1 MPFGTAL
8 GVLQGVS
15 GVASTLGGFFNN
27 SAAQQAHA
35 QNVQRVA
42 QINAENQKRLF
53 GQLQVN
59 SRFENQKARVQA
71 NLDNIE
77 VSGMQARARSQQK
90 IDDVVDEFM
99 LNNQDK
105 YVQMAQK
112 LSGNRAVDRS
122 MSAMRGRN
130 LAGGMSQIRNAQDK
144 MMTGNM
150 QLARTMQEARAKE
163 LSTVA
168 TAPIQTKYIE
178 SYTPARAPGKGFMD
192 YLNLASGLAGSVVG
206 GFETY
211 DKFKPQMGYTGNSS
225 LKIGGFDTGNFEF
238 GMNNPM
244 DLGYDL
250 GPIPSFGGYNP

>member
-1 MPFGTAL
+1 MAFPAAAL
-8 GVLQGVS
+8 GILQGAS
-15 GVASTLGGFFNN
+15 GVASALGGFFDN

-35 QNVQRVA
+35 KNVQRVA
-42 QINAENQKRLF
+42 QINAENQRRLF

-59 SRFENQKARVQA
+59 AAFKNQKSRVQA

-90 IDDVVDEFM
+90 IDDVVDQFM
-99 LNNQDK
+99 LDNQDK

-112 LSGNRAVDRS
+112 LSGNKAVDRTI
-122 MSAMRGRN
+122 SAMRGRN
-130 LAGGMSQIRNAQDK
+130 IAGGMSQIRAAKDK

-150 QLARTMQEARAKE
+150 QLARTMQQARAKE

-168 TAPIQTKYIE
+168 GAPIQASYID
-178 SYTPARAPGKGFMD
+178 SYIPSKAPKKGFMD

-206 GFETY
+206 GFETFN
-211 DKFKPQMGYTGNSS
+211 KFKPQFGYTGGNSS
-225 LKIGGFDTGNFEF
+225 LKIPSFNPSTFEV

-244 DLGYDL
+244 DYKFDYSGMNYD
-250 GPIPSFGGYNP
+250 I